1 MARVK
6 RAVNAHKKRRSTLE
20 AASGYRGQRGEGG
33 LVGDGK
39 VGQDLS
45 VNGDPGQAK
54 ALDEAVVGDVVGAG
68 RGVDPYDPQPAEVA
82 LASFP
87 IPVGVGG

>member
-6 RAVNAHKKRRSTLE
+6 RAVNAHKKRRTTLE
-20 AASGYRGQRGEGG
+20 RASGYRGQRGECG

-45 VNGDPGQAK
+45 VNGDPGQAE
-54 ALDEAVVGDVVGAG
+54 ALDKPVVGDVVGSG
-68 RGVDPYDPQPAEVA
+68 RGVDAGDPQPAEVT
-82 LASFP
+82 LASLP
-87 IPVGVGG
+87 IAVGVGG